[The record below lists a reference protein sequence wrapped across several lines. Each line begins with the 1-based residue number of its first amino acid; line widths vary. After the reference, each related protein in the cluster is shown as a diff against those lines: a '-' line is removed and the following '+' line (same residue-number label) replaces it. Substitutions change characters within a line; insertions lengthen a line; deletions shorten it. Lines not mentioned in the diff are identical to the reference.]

1 MDIAQADAQI
11 RVRFIEKVRAALD
24 PYIHGT
30 EVVIDINSKRVE
42 HVGVTRSPT
51 KGAGMKVLRTAIQA
65 GEVLPTHATITAR
78 AARIWKPGT
87 GRVSEGKL
95 RR

>member
-65 GEVLPTHATITAR
+65 PCTIRFAKDSLGVPDADAWMT
-78 AARIWKPGT
+78 
-87 GRVSEGKL
+87 S
-95 RR
+95 